1 MNTKNNKAEADNSTS
16 VKSKDISDPF
26 HMPQPRLKGYVR
38 IKFKQRCFQ
47 R

>member
-1 MNTKNNKAEADNSTS
+1 MNTKNGKAEADSSTNM
-16 VKSKDISDPF
+16 KSEDISEPF

-38 IKFKQRCFQ
+38 IKLKQRCFQ